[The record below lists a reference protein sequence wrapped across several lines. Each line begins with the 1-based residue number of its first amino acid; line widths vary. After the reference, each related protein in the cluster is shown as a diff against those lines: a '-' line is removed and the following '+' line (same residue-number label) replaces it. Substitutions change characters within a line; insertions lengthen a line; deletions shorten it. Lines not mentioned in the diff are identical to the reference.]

1 MSDKS
6 ATITARRALALPEI
20 VGGILVWLDK
30 GPINWLLD
38 CALVNKTWFHEA
50 IRILWSDLEAHGIFL
65 EEAMMGISPDR
76 RQMYAN
82 HVKIASVATYL
93 PETEPVFQ
101 PALESVVFP
110 QLHTSYLV
118 LAFHGSGTDKC
129 IRIPAVNMP
138 SLQTLYVEYAT
149 PLNMPG
155 TIKHAVGPRYLYPDQ
170 WDYLADQ
177 ISKLFPRLV
186 NVQVGIPAVLYV
198 AGFETLSER
207 LPNLKL
213 IRFEDILSLSDVDGS
228 EGDTVSEHSD
238 NEDSDE
244 EDSDDQ
250 DLDQDSDDQD
260 TDDEDTDEEGTT
272 YTYTVHADER

>member
-38 CALVNKTWFHEA
+38 CALVNNTWFHEA
-50 IRILWSDLEAHGIFL
+50 IRILWSDLEAHEIFL

-82 HVKIASVATYL
+82 LVKIASVATYL

-129 IRIPAVNMP
+129 I
-138 SLQTLYVEYAT
+138 
-149 PLNMPG
+149 
-155 TIKHAVGPRYLYPDQ
+155 
-170 WDYLADQ
+170 
-177 ISKLFPRLV
+177 
-186 NVQVGIPAVLYV
+186 GIP
-198 AGFETLSER
+198 T
-207 LPNLKL
+207 
-213 IRFEDILSLSDVDGS
+213 
-228 EGDTVSEHSD
+228 
-238 NEDSDE
+238 
-244 EDSDDQ
+244 
-250 DLDQDSDDQD
+250 
-260 TDDEDTDEEGTT
+260 
-272 YTYTVHADER
+272 

>member
-1 MSDKS
+1 
-6 ATITARRALALPEI
+6 
-20 VGGILVWLDK
+20 
-30 GPINWLLD
+30 
-38 CALVNKTWFHEA
+38 
-50 IRILWSDLEAHGIFL
+50 
-65 EEAMMGISPDR
+65 MMGISPDR

-82 HVKIASVATYL
+82 LVKIASVATYL

-129 IRIPAVNMP
+129 IRIPALNMP

-177 ISKLFPRLV
+177 ISVCVTGYPLLHRVSNNSAYLE
-186 NVQVGIPAVLYV
+186 A
-198 AGFETLSER
+198 LSEVGKCSSWDTGHPLCCR
-207 LPNLKL
+207 L
-213 IRFEDILSLSDVDGS
+213 
-228 EGDTVSEHSD
+228 
-238 NEDSDE
+238 
-244 EDSDDQ
+244 
-250 DLDQDSDDQD
+250 
-260 TDDEDTDEEGTT
+260 
-272 YTYTVHADER
+272 